1 MNTRGRSPITTTMAK
16 GAVRSAK
23 KAAAA
28 AVDGAAAEEDDKM
41 NVQAEEAQ
49 ESREPVLLGPPPR
62 GLYEC
67 DYCRADLTRA
77 PRARCAT
84 CPDFDLCLDC
94 LATSDHTE
102 MCKSRREFQ
111 RMHRKQTQPAKP
123 ETGKKKKGR
132 AGRKKAE
139 EEEEDDPSILG
150 YYYQGQ
156 WIPFFRH
163 EASHGYVVADST
175 RYMLFPPFRG
185 VKREM
190 TGEKL
195 DLEGEKKSGGEA
207 MDVDA
212 PGKVTDEATPKT
224 KTEPS
229 EKESSEDNA
238 LSAEAD
244 AKSDSAE
251 DDKAKDTNEPA
262 ENVESSDIAGPKDDA
277 QKDANSDVK
286 MEDADEDTA
295 GKEEPSMGEPSAK
308 AEGNDIPSKE
318 QPSKDTASQTKQPS
332 KEQTKMAQFTLADDI
347 RNIWTIEED
356 LRLLDGILT
365 CGLGN
370 WPEISEHV
378 NGGNGDTPAGTVG
391 GKTDKMCMER
401 YLDDFLGRYGHIL
414 PPYTMVPIEEEEK
427 EGDSDVECI
436 GVSLPTSER
445 KRLRRSYPASEEEDG
460 PGFKKTRF
468 RVVPTEDFGE
478 AWPHRYVP
486 NVPGVKH
493 GDEVARDLWYRSEQS
508 FVRQCTNAASKLD
521 VDKIRQEFI
530 EKKALGLEG
539 YEANV
544 LPPRIEDLKNYPGS
558 ELAGYMPRRED
569 FDVEHDNDAEHL
581 IADMEFA
588 AEDSAADKDLKVE
601 VIKIFNSK
609 LDEREKR
616 KKFILEKKLMNYREN
631 QEKFQ
636 KLPADER
643 HLIHRMRLFERFH
656 STEEH
661 KTFVDNILKAK
672 RLRKE
677 IAKLQT
683 YRRLGITSLADA
695 EKYELDKSR
704 REYHKMAWLKKE
716 AETKKAEADAARQAK
731 ENASDLSI
739 HGLDGGIGAA
749 ANQSLG
755 VWKQYNQDSPSKRRR
770 LNEGGDGELEATT
783 LQSEPQPTEEA
794 KPADSESAEED
805 QKPAAETF
813 TLEDKPGHEMLS
825 LKEKELCMRL
835 QLLPQ
840 HYLAVKK
847 ALISES
853 LAAGIMG
860 KGQKGKTFVTVDVS
874 KSNDIIDF
882 VLKAGWISSRP
893 TIKPVVKEESKV

>member
-1 MNTRGRSPITTTMAK
+1 MCPSDDAEETNGRRGMNTRGQSPVPTVNRG
-16 GAVRSAK
+16 GARSAK
-23 KAAAA
+23 KAEAVDTAVDTAAA
-28 AVDGAAAEEDDKM
+28 DADLPTIDKEDQNVTAEPKD
-41 NVQAEEAQ
+41 
-49 ESREPVLLGPPPR
+49 REPVLLGPPPR

-67 DYCRADLTRA
+67 DYCRADLTRS

-94 LATSDHTE
+94 LATSDHVE

-111 RMHRKQTQPAKP
+111 KMHRKQTQPAPPKL
-123 ETGKKKKGR
+123 EGKKKKKGR
-132 AGRKKAE
+132 PGRKKAE
-139 EEEEDDPSILG
+139 EEEMDDPNILG
-150 YYYQGQ
+150 YYHQGQ

-163 EASHGYVVADST
+163 QADHGYVVADST

-185 VKREM
+185 VKKEVQKL
-190 TGEKL
+190 EKML
-195 DLEGEKKSGGEA
+195 DLEGAEKVGGEA
-207 MDVDA
+207 IDVDVSEMGVDA
-212 PGKVTDEATPKT
+212 AAQ
-224 KTEPS
+224 KTE
-229 EKESSEDNA
+229 
-238 LSAEAD
+238 LAEHPVD
-244 AKSDSAE
+244 AKSESAR
-251 DDKAKDTNEPA
+251 DVNA
-262 ENVESSDIAGPKDDA
+262 ETTSQSSEKVYSSDAF
-277 QKDANSDVK
+277 QKDADVEMK
-286 MEDADEDTA
+286 DAGEDVTDAEKPSTDDTA
-295 GKEEPSMGEPSAK
+295 IKSEKVDHSAAKEPTEDEPV
-308 AEGNDIPSKE
+308 
-318 QPSKDTASQTKQPS
+318 T
-332 KEQTKMAQFTLADDI
+332 EQTKKPQFTLTDDI
-347 RNIWTIEED
+347 RNMWTIEED

-370 WPEISEHV
+370 WPEVAEHV
-378 NGGNGDTPAGTVG
+378 NGGNGDAPSSTVG

-401 YLDDFLGRYGHIL
+401 YLDDFLGRYGEIL
-414 PPYTMVPIEEEEK
+414 PPYTMVPIEEEDKKGE
-427 EGDSDVECI
+427 SDVVECV
-436 GVSLPTSER
+436 GVSLPTNDR
-445 KRLRRSYPASEEEDG
+445 KRPRRSYPASEEEVG

-468 RVVPTEDFGE
+468 RVVPTEELGE
-478 AWPHRYVP
+478 AWSHRYLP
-486 NVPGVKH
+486 NVPGIKR

-508 FVRQCTNAASKLD
+508 FVRQCTNASSKLD
-521 VDKIRQEFI
+521 VEKIRQEFI
-530 EKKALGLEG
+530 EKKALGVEG

-544 LPPRIEDLKNYPGS
+544 LPPRIEDLKSYPGS
-558 ELAGYMPRRED
+558 ELAGYMPRRQD

-616 KKFILEKKLMNYREN
+616 KKFILERKLMNYREN
-631 QEKFQ
+631 QEEFQ

-656 STEEH
+656 STEKH

-704 REYHKMAWLKKE
+704 REFHNMAWLKKE

-731 ENASDLSI
+731 ENASDLDM
-739 HGLDGGIGAA
+739 HGLDGGIRAA

-755 VWKQYNQDSPSKRRR
+755 TWKQYSQDSPSKRRK
-770 LNEGGDGELEATT
+770 LNEGEGVAADPAATSHNRLQPKGVKSVASETVEAD
-783 LQSEPQPTEEA
+783 Q
-794 KPADSESAEED
+794 ESAAD
-805 QKPAAETF
+805 AF
-813 TLEDKPGHEMLS
+813 TLEDKPGYEMLS
-825 LKEKELCMRL
+825 PKETELCKRL

-860 KGQKGKTFVTVDVS
+860 KGQKGKTFVAVDVS

-893 TIKPVVKEESKV
+893 SVKAFVKEESSA